1 MYCLFVYFHGN
12 FQVEEEAYHKRLQE
26 EAEQRQ
32 AEEAE
37 QRRLQEIEA
46 NEKIRLQ
53 SSDVNVEMES
63 ENNASNIGNK
73 KQPLFKA
80 SIGGAR
86 TMSLQSQTATLNQ
99 DDMEDLDGQ
108 STPAGP
114 MPKSKGGPV
123 PLMSLEVKP
132 PSPNKAVEQDPELP
146 EEDSNS
152 LLPKALEQALAYKS
166 ERAHEMGV
174 RPEDIAQVF
183 DLLCRILAIF
193 TYFHFNITGL
203 NTPICHNFLLQI
215 SHIEKQQMGHQNMN
229 DDHEDLDPEDS
240 LPSKGKQRSKAKKK
254 KKKKNRPQEWARQAA
269 EEERRKREEEERN
282 KVKKEKGEEPDVEVE
297 YIQDK
302 LELDMSDPNYRT
314 FSKIFEVFK
323 IAENEDD
330 TKKDKQGSELDK
342 DDSEDKN
349 EDTKKV
355 PHMLEEDDMVE
366 EEEPD
371 ENKDKLSKRKL
382 KKLNRLSVAE
392 LKQLVSRP
400 DVVEMHDVTAKGKYI

>member
-1 MYCLFVYFHGN
+1 MYHLSAYFHGY

-26 EAEQRQ
+26 EAEQKQ

-86 TMSLQSQTATLNQ
+86 TMSLQSQTTTLNQ

-193 TYFHFNITGL
+193 TYLHYNPGLIT
-203 NTPICHNFLLQI
+203 PKCHNFLL
-215 SHIEKQQMGHQNMN
+215 
-229 DDHEDLDPEDS
+229 
-240 LPSKGKQRSKAKKK
+240 
-254 KKKKNRPQEWARQAA
+254 
-269 EEERRKREEEERN
+269 
-282 KVKKEKGEEPDVEVE
+282 
-297 YIQDK
+297 
-302 LELDMSDPNYRT
+302 
-314 FSKIFEVFK
+314 
-323 IAENEDD
+323 
-330 TKKDKQGSELDK
+330 
-342 DDSEDKN
+342 
-349 EDTKKV
+349 
-355 PHMLEEDDMVE
+355 
-366 EEEPD
+366 
-371 ENKDKLSKRKL
+371 
-382 KKLNRLSVAE
+382 
-392 LKQLVSRP
+392 
-400 DVVEMHDVTAKGKYI
+400 

>member
-1 MYCLFVYFHGN
+1 M
-12 FQVEEEAYHKRLQE
+12 
-26 EAEQRQ
+26 
-32 AEEAE
+32 
-37 QRRLQEIEA
+37 
-46 NEKIRLQ
+46 RLQ

-86 TMSLQSQTATLNQ
+86 TMSLQSQTTTLNQ

-193 TYFHFNITGL
+193 TYLHYNPGLIT
-203 NTPICHNFLLQI
+203 PKCHNFLL
-215 SHIEKQQMGHQNMN
+215 
-229 DDHEDLDPEDS
+229 
-240 LPSKGKQRSKAKKK
+240 
-254 KKKKNRPQEWARQAA
+254 
-269 EEERRKREEEERN
+269 
-282 KVKKEKGEEPDVEVE
+282 
-297 YIQDK
+297 
-302 LELDMSDPNYRT
+302 
-314 FSKIFEVFK
+314 
-323 IAENEDD
+323 
-330 TKKDKQGSELDK
+330 
-342 DDSEDKN
+342 
-349 EDTKKV
+349 
-355 PHMLEEDDMVE
+355 
-366 EEEPD
+366 
-371 ENKDKLSKRKL
+371 
-382 KKLNRLSVAE
+382 
-392 LKQLVSRP
+392 
-400 DVVEMHDVTAKGKYI
+400 